1 MPARVAQRA
10 ALGREVIRSISLQE
24 IDARPAHFTNQDFT
38 YKLDFVMRDVLYLE
52 RVEQAE
58 ALLKP
63 RRVDLLRRMA
73 EERSCTELAVE
84 LGETPQRVYY
94 HVKKLEAA
102 GLVER
107 VRERRVR
114 GIVEGIYRARAR
126 SYWLSPRLVGD
137 IGGRRNARDRL
148 SLGFLLEL
156 AEQLGADVAA
166 LAQRGDAETPSLG
179 LTGEVRLPRERRAA
193 FLHDLQSTFEAL
205 LARHGGGEGEPFA
218 LALACYPKGDR
229 P

>member
-1 MPARVAQRA
+1 MQ
-10 ALGREVIRSISLQE
+10 
-24 IDARPAHFTNQDFT
+24 
-38 YKLDFVMRDVLYLE
+38 DVLYLE

-58 ALLKP
+58 TLLRP
-63 RRVDLLRRMA
+63 RRVDLLRRLA
-73 EERSCTELAVE
+73 EERSCTELAAE
-84 LGETPQRVYY
+84 LGETPQRIYY

-126 SYWLSPRLVGD
+126 AYWLSPRLVGD
-137 IGGRRNARDRL
+137 IGGPRRARDRL
-148 SLGFLLEL
+148 SLGFLLDL
-156 AEQLGADVAA
+156 AEQLGSDVAA
-166 LAQRGDAETPSLG
+166 LAQRGDETPSLG
-179 LTGEVRLPRERRAA
+179 LTGEVRLSPERRSA

-205 LARHGGGEGEPFA
+205 LARHGGGDGEPFA

-229 P
+229 S

>member
-1 MPARVAQRA
+1 MFK
-10 ALGREVIRSISLQE
+10 L
-24 IDARPAHFTNQDFT
+24 HFTMQ
-38 YKLDFVMRDVLYLE
+38 DVLYLE

-63 RRVDLLRRMA
+63 RRVDLLRRLA
-73 EERSCTELAVE
+73 EERTCTELAAE
-84 LGETPQRVYY
+84 LGETPQQVYY
-94 HVKKLEAA
+94 HVKKLEGA

-137 IGGRRNARDRL
+137 IGGPRAARDRL
-148 SLGFLLEL
+148 SLGFLLDL

-166 LAQRGDAETPSLG
+166 LAERGHTDTPSLG
-179 LTGEVRLPRERRAA
+179 LAGEVRLPPERRAA
-193 FLHDLQSTFEAL
+193 FLHDLQSTFEQL
-205 LARHGGGEGEPFA
+205 LERHGGGEGEPFA
-218 LALACYPKGDR
+218 LALACYPKGDQ

>member
-1 MPARVAQRA
+1 MQ
-10 ALGREVIRSISLQE
+10 
-24 IDARPAHFTNQDFT
+24 
-38 YKLDFVMRDVLYLE
+38 DVLYLE
-52 RVEQAE
+52 RIEQAE

-73 EERSCTELAVE
+73 EERSCTQLADE
-84 LGETPQRVYY
+84 LGSTPQRVYY

-126 SYWLSPRLVGD
+126 SYWLSPGLVGA
-137 IGGRRNARDRL
+137 IGGRRAAGDRL
-148 SLGFLLEL
+148 SLGHLLEL

-166 LAQRGDAETPSLG
+166 LAQRGGETPSLG
-179 LTGEVRLPRERRAA
+179 LTGEVRLPSERREA

>member
-1 MPARVAQRA
+1 M
-10 ALGREVIRSISLQE
+10 
-24 IDARPAHFTNQDFT
+24 D
-38 YKLDFVMRDVLYLE
+38 DVLYLE
-52 RVEQAE
+52 RMEQAE

-73 EERSCTELAVE
+73 EERTCTQLAGE

-126 SYWLSPRLVGD
+126 SYWLSPRLVGE
-137 IGGRRNARDRL
+137 IGGRRRAGDAL
-148 SLGFLLEL
+148 SLGHLLEL
-156 AEQLGADVAA
+156 VEGLGADVAA
-166 LAQRGDAETPSLG
+166 LAQRGEAEVPSLG
-179 LTGEVRLPRERRAA
+179 LTGEVRLPPERRAA
-193 FLHDLQSTFEAL
+193 FLHDLQATFEAL
-205 LARHGGGEGEPFA
+205 LTRHGAGAGEPFA

>member
-1 MPARVAQRA
+1 M
-10 ALGREVIRSISLQE
+10 
-24 IDARPAHFTNQDFT
+24 D
-38 YKLDFVMRDVLYLE
+38 DVLYLE
-52 RVEQAE
+52 RMEQAE

-73 EERSCTELAVE
+73 EECTCTQLAGE

-107 VRERRVR
+107 VSERRVR

-126 SYWLSPRLVGD
+126 SYWLSPRLVGE
-137 IGGRRNARDRL
+137 IGGRRRAGDAL
-148 SLGFLLEL
+148 SLGYLLEL
-156 AEQLGADVAA
+156 VEQLGADVAA
-166 LAQRGDAETPSLG
+166 LAQRGETGVPSLG
-179 LTGEVRLPRERRAA
+179 LTGEVRLPPERRAA

-205 LARHGGGEGEPFA
+205 LTRHGAGEGEPFA

-229 P
+229 A